1 MQVFLDDLSVYKQNI
16 EHLNH
21 LKKCMTQ
28 CRNNGISLNRKKCSF
43 CVNLKVILGHIVCED
58 GLLVDLRKINI
69 IIKMPTPTNVTKLK
83 RFIGVAG
90 FY

>member
-1 MQVFLDDLSVYKQNI
+1 MNS
-16 EHLNH
+16 
-21 LKKCMTQ
+21 
-28 CRNNGISLNRKKCSF
+28 
-43 CVNLKVILGHIVCED
+43 KVMLGHIICED

-83 RFIGVAG
+83 RFLGVAG

>member
-1 MQVFLDDLSVYKQNI
+1 MLVFLDDFSIYVHKE

-28 CRNNGISLNRKKCSF
+28 CRNNGINLNPQNNAL
-43 CVNLKVILGHIVCED
+43 CVNFRILIGHIVCED
-58 GLLVDLRKINI
+58 GLLVDPRKINI
-69 IIKMPTPTNVTKLK
+69 IKDMPTPTSVKKLK